1 MITAAA
7 FSCALQPHAPRADNA
22 AMFAALLQRLVPAAP
37 PAAPSRLSSR
47 IEVCPPAAR
56 QAWWARAGA
65 WLRGSR
71 DAAVTHPDTRLAA
84 VRAEFAD
91 AIADCIDDAISVVP
105 GDVLMRIN
113 TARSLRDLWHLR
125 PALYHVIA
133 LRHSQCEAEQR
144 LARLN
149 RHFPTRAPRSGFA
162 PLDA

>member
-1 MITAAA
+1 M
-7 FSCALQPHAPRADNA
+7 FSS
-22 AMFAALLQRLVPAAP
+22 LLQRLVPAAP
-37 PAAPSRLSSR
+37 PAATSRLFSR
-47 IEVCPPAAR
+47 IEVCPPAA
-56 QAWWARAGA
+56 QPAWWTRAGA
-65 WLRGSR
+65 WLRGGH
-71 DAAVTHPDTRLAA
+71 DAAVTRPDARLAA

-91 AIADCIDDAISVVP
+91 AIADCVDDAVSVVP

>member
-1 MITAAA
+1 MIHPGG
-7 FSCALQPHAPRADNA
+7 LQRHAGRADND
-22 AMFAALLQRLVPAAP
+22 AMLATLLQRLTPAAP
-37 PAAPSRLSSR
+37 PAAASRLFSR

-56 QAWWARAGA
+56 RAWWTRAGA
-65 WLRGSR
+65 WLRGNPAAASAGV
-71 DAAVTHPDTRLAA
+71 DARLDA

-91 AIADCIDDAISVVP
+91 AIADCVDDAVSVVP
-105 GDVLMRIN
+105 GDVLMRVN
-113 TARSLRDLWHLR
+113 TAQTLRELWHLR

-149 RHFPTRAPRSGFA
+149 RHFPTRSPRSGFA

>member
-1 MITAAA
+1 MLA
-7 FSCALQPHAPRADNA
+7 N
-22 AMFAALLQRLVPAAP
+22 LLLRLSSAAP
-37 PAAPSRLSSR
+37 PPAATSRLFSR
-47 IEVCPPAAR
+47 IEVCPPTAR
-56 QAWWARAGA
+56 QAWWTRAGA
-65 WLRGSR
+65 WLRA
-71 DAAVTHPDTRLAA
+71 DDDAVTRPDARLAA

-91 AIADCIDDAISVVP
+91 AIADCIDDAVSVVP

-144 LARLN
+144 LAKLN